1 MDKENLLR
9 LENIKQEKNNLQE
22 ELVYLKECL

>member
-9 LENIKQEKNNLQE
+9 LENIKQKKNNLQE